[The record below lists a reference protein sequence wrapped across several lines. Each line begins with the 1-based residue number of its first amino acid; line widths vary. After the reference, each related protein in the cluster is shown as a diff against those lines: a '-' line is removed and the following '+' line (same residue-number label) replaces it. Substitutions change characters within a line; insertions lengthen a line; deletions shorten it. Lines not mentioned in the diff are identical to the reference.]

1 MDIVLLVR
9 IECRRCAQIF
19 FVCRSCWRGQA
30 YCCEECRQ
38 AAQREARRKAQR
50 KYRQTPKG
58 KETHRLQ
65 ERNRRL
71 RQFEKTMDD
80 ATTNPD
86 MIHANVLSKPKY
98 TGSCCHFCGKIG
110 HIVDV
115 FPRRGYAGRTVRTD
129 LIL

>member
-1 MDIVLLVR
+1 MEIVLLIR

-19 FVCRSCWRGQA
+19 NVCRSCWRGQA
-30 YCCEECRQ
+30 YCCQKCRLT
-38 AAQREARRKAQR
+38 AQKEAHRKAQK
-50 KYRQTPKG
+50 KYRQTLKG

-71 RQFEKTMDD
+71 RQSKKNMDD

-86 MIHANVLSKPKY
+86 TIHDNVLSKPAD
-98 TGSCCHFCGKIG
+98 TGSYCHFCGKIG

-115 FPRRGYAGRTVRTD
+115 FPWREYAGRTVRTD